1 MKVYIYCTK
10 AKPYLF
16 RMLGRNILLNEKNE
30 EIELLIDNGKIVA
43 SFDLNKIDTLKKIKY
58 ANEYYKP
65 DRNYP
70 ETPYTIILD
79 LVGLSNT
86 ELFEYGKGKDLYAWH
101 IDNLEVIEPLK
112 LEDFGL
118 KKAPQSFQ
126 YAYYKGEKVIIL
138 SIKSKWVE
146 KIISGRKTIE
156 VRKTAP
162 KEVYIK

>member
-1 MKVYIYCTK
+1 MKAYIYCTK

-16 RMLGRNILLNEKNE
+16 RMFGRNSLLNEKNE
-30 EIELLIDNGKIVA
+30 EIEYFIDNGKIVA
-43 SFDLNKIDTLKKIKY
+43 SFDLNKIDTLKWGRWRNQKIFSY
-58 ANEYYKP
+58 
-65 DRNYP
+65 
-70 ETPYTIILD
+70 L
-79 LVGLSNT
+79 G
-86 ELFEYGKGKDLYAWH
+86 FEYEHQDLIEKCLLNWQELEEYGNHKPLYFWH